1 MEIRVLQY
9 FLAVAQEE
17 NITKAA
23 ESLHMA
29 QPSLSTQMKELEL
42 KLGKKLFI
50 RGKRKITLTEE
61 GMLLRQ
67 RAQEII
73 QLVEKTEKEISLG
86 NDIINGEIAIGS
98 GETIAMSFVLD
109 IIKKL
114 SDEQPNIKYH
124 LFSGDAQD
132 IGDRLD
138 NGLLD
143 FGLLIEP
150 IDLDKYN
157 RIQLPIHE
165 LWGLLVRKD
174 DPLASKKYI
183 EPKDMKTLKII
194 IPKRKGL
201 QIEFTNWLSDN
212 ANIIGTYNL
221 VHHAALM
228 VEIGICYAFAINDI
242 INTRESSD
250 LAFIPLH
257 PNHDIKIA
265 IVWKKYQYLS
275 KSSRL
280 FLDYLNHLIQ
290 TSDKK

>member
-174 DPLASKKYI
+174 APLASKKYI

-228 VEIGICYAFAINDI
+228 VEKGICYAFAINDI

>member
-228 VEIGICYAFAINDI
+228 VEKVFVMHSLLMTLLIPEKVVILLLSLYILTMISKLLSYGKNINI
-242 INTRESSD
+242 
-250 LAFIPLH
+250 
-257 PNHDIKIA
+257 
-265 IVWKKYQYLS
+265 
-275 KSSRL
+275 
-280 FLDYLNHLIQ
+280 YLNLQ
-290 TSDKK
+290 DYF